1 MCAGTHG
8 QKVYT
13 VPPGVRPIAIIDEI
27 NDTAGAV
34 SWGVGMKPIG
44 RLQLVLAAASLSS
57 VLMGSNIWAQ
67 SAKSADSHELTQTGR
82 GVWIQRGRKQQKIGK
97 VVAHESAD
105 GLRAEFLLENGSREH
120 LAGTIVG
127 RDESSLKINLAGS
140 GEAKAEGYLQV
151 EAAPNHGIRSAYAA
165 GKVNGQAFFVQFTD
179 KKPLRVNSLA
189 DGTGTWSMKSAPPTV
204 ISAVGFLLD
213 TRMRPDVGVFLS
225 DGKLRR
231 FSGTVRSKDE
241 KTGTYLIAL
250 KHSGTAD
257 ASGQMKVRLS
267 AKNNIIHADGDITL
281 DGQPVRVQFDPRID
295 PKIRASILETDAARM
310 RTVEGQRTMGDAGTK
325 YTAHA
330 DESGVRYIEAEFNQ
344 GDDGSSHRKM
354 YFEKGKLFYYGEQG
368 QLRNTAA
375 KSSGQMNLVEFAL
388 SFSPEGK
395 LQSSLKSVN
404 GKAVKLGPHDATGAV
419 AYAEALRKAAE
430 EKLGK

>member
-1 MCAGTHG
+1 
-8 QKVYT
+8 
-13 VPPGVRPIAIIDEI
+13 
-27 NDTAGAV
+27 
-34 SWGVGMKPIG
+34 MKLIG
-44 RLQLVLAAASLSS
+44 RLQLVLAAASLGSM
-57 VLMGSNIWAQ
+57 LMGSNLWAQ
-67 SAKSADSHELTQTGR
+67 SAKSADSQEILTQTGR
-82 GVWIQRGRKQQKIGK
+82 GVWIHRGHKQQKIGK
-97 VVAHESAD
+97 VVAHESAE
-105 GLRAEFLLENGSREH
+105 GLRVEFLLENGSRQH
-120 LAGTIVG
+120 LEGPIAG
-127 RDESSLKINLAGS
+127 RDESGIKINLANS

-204 ISAVGFLLD
+204 IGAVGFLLD
-213 TRMRPDVGVFLS
+213 TRMRADVGVFLS

-231 FSGTVRSKDE
+231 FSGTVKSKDE
-241 KTGTYLIAL
+241 KTGTYSIAL
-250 KHSGTAD
+250 KHSGMAD
-257 ASGQMKVRLS
+257 ASGQMRVRLS
-267 AKNNIIHADGDITL
+267 AKSNIIHADGDITL

-310 RTVEGQRTMGDAGTK
+310 RTVEGERTMGDAATK

-330 DESGVRYIEAEFNQ
+330 DESGVRYIEAQLSQ

-388 SFSPEGK
+388 SFTPEGK

-404 GKAVKLGPHDATGAV
+404 GKAVKLGPHDATGAA

>member
-1 MCAGTHG
+1 
-8 QKVYT
+8 
-13 VPPGVRPIAIIDEI
+13 
-27 NDTAGAV
+27 
-34 SWGVGMKPIG
+34 MKPIG
-44 RLQLVLAAASLSS
+44 RLQVVLAVASLSC
-57 VLMGSNIWAQ
+57 VLMGSNMWAQ
-67 SAKSADSHELTQTGR
+67 SAKSGDSQELTQTGR

-97 VVAHESAD
+97 VVAHESGD
-105 GLRAEFLLENGSREH
+105 GLRAEFLLENGSRQH
-120 LAGTIVG
+120 LEGTITG
-127 RDESSLKINLAGS
+127 RDELGVKINLGNS
-140 GEAKAEGYLQV
+140 GDAKAEGYLQL
-151 EAAPNHGIRSAYAA
+151 EAAPNHAIRSAYSA

-189 DGTGTWSMKSAPPTV
+189 DGSGAWSMKSAPPTV
-204 ISAVGFLLD
+204 VSAVGFLLD
-213 TRMRPDVGVFLS
+213 TRMRADVGVFLS

-231 FSGTVRSKDE
+231 FSGTVKSKDE

-250 KHSGTAD
+250 KHSGMAD

-267 AKNNIIHADGDITL
+267 AKSNIIRADGDITL
-281 DGQPVRVQFDPRID
+281 DGQPVRVQFDARID

-310 RTVEGQRTMGDAGTK
+310 RTVEGDRTMGNAATK

-330 DESGVRYIEAEFNQ
+330 DESGVRYIEAELNQ

-388 SFSPEGK
+388 SFTPEGK

-404 GKAVKLGPHDATGAV
+404 GKAVKLGPHDATGAA
-419 AYAEALRKAAE
+419 AYAETLRKAAE
-430 EKLGK
+430 EELGK

>member
-1 MCAGTHG
+1 
-8 QKVYT
+8 
-13 VPPGVRPIAIIDEI
+13 
-27 NDTAGAV
+27 
-34 SWGVGMKPIG
+34 
-44 RLQLVLAAASLSS
+44 
-57 VLMGSNIWAQ
+57 
-67 SAKSADSHELTQTGR
+67 
-82 GVWIQRGRKQQKIGK
+82 
-97 VVAHESAD
+97 
-105 GLRAEFLLENGSREH
+105 
-120 LAGTIVG
+120 
-127 RDESSLKINLAGS
+127 
-140 GEAKAEGYLQV
+140 
-151 EAAPNHGIRSAYAA
+151 
-165 GKVNGQAFFVQFTD
+165 
-179 KKPLRVNSLA
+179 
-189 DGTGTWSMKSAPPTV
+189 
-204 ISAVGFLLD
+204 
-213 TRMRPDVGVFLS
+213 
-225 DGKLRR
+225 
-231 FSGTVRSKDE
+231 
-241 KTGTYLIAL
+241 
-250 KHSGTAD
+250 
-257 ASGQMKVRLS
+257 MKVRLS

>member
-1 MCAGTHG
+1 MRGTHG

-13 VPPGVRPIAIIDEI
+13 VPPGVRPIAIIGEI